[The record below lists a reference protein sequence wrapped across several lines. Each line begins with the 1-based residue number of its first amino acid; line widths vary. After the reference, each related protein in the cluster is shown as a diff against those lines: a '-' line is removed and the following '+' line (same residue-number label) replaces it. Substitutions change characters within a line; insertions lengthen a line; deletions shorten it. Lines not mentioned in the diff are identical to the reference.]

1 MGDYASNL
9 IESLLLNLPSSKL
22 LIPVEQGMWVTVWL
36 KKKKLYVRHK
46 IVCNEKFL
54 AEVSPIAFSD
64 YIDPTIKFT

>member
-1 MGDYASNL
+1 M
-9 IESLLLNLPSSKL
+9 IK
-22 LIPVEQGMWVTVWL
+22 

-64 YIDPTIKFT
+64 YIDLTIKFT